1 MKRTIIVIA
10 LCTLLAASVAFGC
23 SSRPAAKE
31 EAYYGNY
38 AESADAYY
46 DYEMSMADAP
56 MEAENGFAGEIAKTS
71 ETSSALTNRK
81 IIRNASLSVQTLEFD
96 AFLEKLTEAVS
107 EVGGF
112 IESSEI
118 GGRTYYNQS
127 KLRNAYLVIRIPAD
141 RLDAFL
147 NTVDGLGNVTSKNTG
162 LRDVTTSYIDSE
174 KHLEALRAEQ
184 TALMEILKNAT
195 TVEDIITVQDR
206 LSDVSYEIESYES
219 ILRSYD
225 DQIDLSTVTL
235 NLNEVERETIVE
247 EETFG
252 QEVSR
257 RFKESMEDVGDGFRS
272 FGIWLFGNAPRI
284 IVFLL
289 INGAIALIIIFS
301 IRGGIKRRA
310 KRKAKKLEQQNKKEA

>member
-1 MKRTIIVIA
+1 MKRTVIVIV

-23 SSRPAAKE
+23 SAKSAARE
-31 EAYYGNY
+31 DAYYGNY

-46 DYEMSMADAP
+46 DYEPMPDAP

-71 ETSSALTNRK
+71 ETNTALLNRK
-81 IIRNASLSVQTLEFD
+81 IIRNAELSVQTLEFD
-96 AFLEKLTEAVS
+96 AFLEKLNTAVN

-112 IESSEI
+112 IESSDI

-127 KLRNAYLVIRIPAD
+127 KLRSAYLVIRVPAN

-147 NTVDGLGNVTSKNTG
+147 NTVDGLGNVTSKSTG

-184 TALMEILKNAT
+184 SALMEILKNAT

-225 DQIDLSTVTL
+225 DQIDLSTVRL
-235 NLNEVERETIVE
+235 NLSEVERETIVE
-247 EETFG
+247 PETFG

-257 RFKESMEDVGDGFRS
+257 RFKESLQDVGDGFKA
-272 FGIWLFGNAPRI
+272 FGAWLFGNAPHI

-310 KRKAKKLEQQNKKEA
+310 KRRAKKLAEQNKEA